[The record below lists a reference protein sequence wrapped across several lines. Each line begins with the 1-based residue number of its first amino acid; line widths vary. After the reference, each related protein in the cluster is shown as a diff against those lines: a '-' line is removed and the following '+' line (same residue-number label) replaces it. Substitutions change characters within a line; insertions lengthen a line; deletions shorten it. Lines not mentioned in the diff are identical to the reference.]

1 MRYYEG
7 FPGPHRK
14 GQSKQGVPYR
24 FILESGRLSAEYLIT
39 GATGLLGNNILRLL
53 GEQRRS
59 ARVLVRPTSDL
70 RSLEGLDVEILRGEL
85 TDLGAIRQAVS
96 GARYVIH
103 AAADLHIGWQN
114 WQRQRMANVD
124 GTRVIATACREADCR
139 LIHVSTV
146 DTLPAASSREAPVD
160 ETTVGPAKVPCTYVV
175 TKREA
180 EQVVQQE
187 TDKGLDA
194 VIVHPGFMLGPWDWK
209 PSSGRMLLGVA
220 RGQSPAAPTGGLS
233 GCDARDVA
241 AAVLACCS
249 PATPSHRYILAGENM
264 TFLEAWRLFADVA
277 GTRPPRFRMG
287 PLIRLAVGYGGDLW
301 GRLRGEESDVN
312 SAMIRMSSLK
322 HYYSSARAARE
333 LGYRSRPFADSIRDA
348 WDWFLAHGYR

>member
-1 MRYYEG
+1 
-7 FPGPHRK
+7 
-14 GQSKQGVPYR
+14 
-24 FILESGRLSAEYLIT
+24 LSVEYLIT
-39 GATGLLGNNILRLL
+39 GATGLLGNNLLRLL
-53 GEQRRS
+53 GDHQRA

-70 RSLEGLDVEILRGEL
+70 RSLEGLDVEIHRGEL
-85 TDLGAIRQAVS
+85 TDAAAIRQAVD
-96 GARYVIH
+96 GVRYVIH
-103 AAADLHIGWQN
+103 AAADLHIGWRN
-114 WQRQRMANVD
+114 WQRQRTANVL
-124 GTRVIATACREADCR
+124 GTQVIATACREADCR

-146 DTLPAASSREAPVD
+146 DTLPAAPHREAPVD

-187 TDKGLDA
+187 KEKGLDA
-194 VIVHPGFMLGPWDWK
+194 VTVHPGFMLGPWDWK

-241 AAVLACCS
+241 TAILACCS
-249 PATPSHRYILAGENM
+249 PATPSRRYILAGENM
-264 TFLEAWRLFADVA
+264 TFLEAWRLFAQIA

-287 PLIRLAVGYGGDLW
+287 PLVRWAVGYGGDAW
-301 GRLRGEESDVN
+301 GWLRGRESDVN
-312 SAMIRMSSLK
+312 SAMIRMSSLG

-333 LGYRSRPFADSIRDA
+333 LGYHSRPFADSARDA
-348 WDWFLAHGYR
+348 WEWFSAYHYR